1 MIFRRRR
8 ISSSAQAQLIPYPS
22 DRILRRSKPRFYRR
36 LWRIPV
42 LALHLALAF
51 PLSWWYY
58 GRKAEIDGSALAV
71 FRWWCGVAL
80 RILGIRLR
88 VAGALPVAP
97 TMLAANHV
105 SYLDILA
112 LAAIRP
118 GQFVAKKEMESWPLF
133 GRLAHRLGTFFIDR
147 GDARASQRVLKEA
160 TKVLRDGRILTIFPE
175 GTTSDGT
182 DVGDFFAAPFETA
195 VSASSMVVPVTLRY
209 EDVLRPG
216 HADRVCP
223 FIGDDTLA
231 GHLWRLTAS
240 APLTLRIHF
249 GSPLSPQLGRRELA
263 KETQRLIRESLQR
276 MEEGAAVT
284 YLDPY
289 RHRLREAWKAWRHG
303 SQSR

>member
-8 ISSSAQAQLIPYPS
+8 STFSRHAQLIPYPS

-36 LWRIPV
+36 FWRVPA
-42 LALHLALAF
+42 LSLHLAIAF

-58 GRKAEIDGSALAV
+58 GRGREIDVHALGV

-88 VAGALPVAP
+88 VAGPLPQAP
-97 TMLAANHV
+97 MMLAANHV

-112 LAAIRP
+112 LAAIQP

-133 GRLAHRLGTFFIDR
+133 GRLARRLGTFFIDR
-147 GDARASQRVLKEA
+147 GDARASQRLLKDA
-160 TKVLRDGRILTIFPE
+160 AQVLREGRILTIFPE

-195 VSASSMVVPVTLRY
+195 VTAETMVVPVTLRY

-216 HADRVCP
+216 HADRICP
-223 FIGDDTLA
+223 FIGEDTLA

-240 APLTLRIHF
+240 APLTLRVHF
-249 GSPLSPQLGRRELA
+249 GMPLSPQLGRRELA
-263 KETQRLIRESLQR
+263 KETQRLIRESLRR
-276 MEEGAAVT
+276 MEEGAAIT
-284 YLDPY
+284 CLDPH
-289 RHRLREAWKAWRHG
+289 RHRLRDAWEAWRRRG
-303 SQSR
+303 SSR